1 MYRMQLIMV
10 RFCVAIEFEKALF
23 QKLALTSFEMIGD
36 VTHSILHTELFRN
49 NHDCYSAA
57 AFV

>member
-1 MYRMQLIMV
+1 MV

-36 VTHSILHTELFRN
+36 VTHSILPTELFRN